1 MKTPLSIHVLYHKN
15 CKEGEKV
22 YSSLYKSL
30 CRDPESPCMDGMG
43 IPVYFST
50 GDDNSITPLVE
61 AGSEKVLLLLL
72 MDAYLLCSDK
82 WKATIKKLLEQ
93 NEDGKMK
100 IVGVKLSSHFNN
112 FITELDK
119 VQMIGLKSESIV
131 DNYEEFQTQ
140 LFDLI
145 IRFIRGKDTEKLSVF
160 ISHTKRDKD
169 KIGEKMAQQVRQFL
183 FTDTKLKSFYDVKD
197 ILDGYKFDEQI
208 KENVKNS
215 LLLILFTDAYSSREW
230 CRIEA
235 LTAKGNKVPIVVVS
249 LLQESVG
256 RLFPYIGN
264 VPSIVYHEDW
274 RPVINLLLKTAIN
287 FIYQTQLLESISDKN
302 ATYLPYPPEAYSLTL
317 VEDEKQKV
325 YYPEPPL
332 GNEELEVL
340 QSIGNKM
347 KYPKIFMT
355 PMEHLTNGTKLEG
368 NIAISVAVSNDLSS
382 LGVGLEMLKDL
393 TIELSRHILKA
404 GGKMIYGGNLTKDG
418 FTKKFKDLS
427 RQYGKYEKAKED
439 VVYFTNY
446 LTWPIYNNISI
457 EDEAEYRAS
466 RVKLVYAEPSRF
478 VSPEQRNKFIL
489 SDNNDNRFL
498 CATSLSLRR
507 QLAEKEAN
515 ARILVG
521 GKTFGY
527 SGCMPGLVEEFL
539 VALNNHH
546 PIYLIG
552 GFGGIAKRIAQII
565 EKKEGNTSEQLL
577 KLVLSDPKYESFY
590 NYYISKG
597 QNIDYTF
604 LDKVSIDD
612 LNNGLSIEQNIRL
625 FYSVNIMEIVSLVLS
640 GLNNK
645 LGHS

>member
-15 CKEGEKV
+15 CKEGEEV

-82 WKATIKKLLEQ
+82 WKDTIKKLLEQ
-93 NEDGKMK
+93 NEDGRMK
-100 IVGVKLSSHFNN
+100 IVGVKLSSHFNG

-119 VQMIGLKSESIV
+119 VQMISLKSESIV

-145 IRFIRGKDTEKLSVF
+145 IRFIGGKDTEKLSVF

-169 KIGEKMAQQVRQFL
+169 KKGEEMAQQVRQFL

-264 VPSIVYHEDW
+264 VPSIVHRGDW
-274 RPVINLLLKTAIN
+274 RPVINLLLKTAIS
-287 FIYQTQLLESISDKN
+287 FIYQTQLLESISEKD
-302 ATYLPYPPEAYSLTL
+302 ATYLPYSPEAYSLTL
-317 VEDEKQKV
+317 VEDEKRKV

-347 KYPKIFMT
+347 KNPKIFMT

-427 RQYGKYEKAKED
+427 RQYGKYEKAKDD

-446 LTWPIYNNISI
+446 LTWPLYNNISI
-457 EDEAEYRAS
+457 DDVAEYRDS
-466 RVKLVYAEPSRF
+466 RVKLVRAEPSRF
-478 VSPEQRNKFIL
+478 VSPDQRDKFIL
-489 SDNNDNRFL
+489 PDNNDNRFL

-539 VALNNHH
+539 VTLENKH
-546 PIYLIG
+546 PVYLIG
-552 GFGGIAKRIAQII
+552 GFGGAVKQIIQII
-565 EKKEGNTSEQLL
+565 EKKEGSTSEQLL
-577 KLVLSDPKYESFY
+577 KLVLKDPKYKSFY
-590 NYYISKG
+590 DYYISKG
-597 QNIDYTF
+597 QTIDYTF

-612 LNNGLSIEQNIRL
+612 LNNGLSKEQNIRL
-625 FYSVNIMEIVSLVLS
+625 FYSVNIMEIVSLVLY

-645 LGHS
+645 LGHL